1 VLYSWNAYR
10 CKRKKKKK
18 KFLINFKAGAY
29 IEPRKIETGKYSMS
43 DIKKKKFAKRVEPII
58 AAEQYYLVEKV

>member
-1 VLYSWNAYR
+1 VISSAAVLYSWNAYR

-18 KFLINFKAGAY
+18 KLINFKAGAY

-43 DIKKKKFAKRVEPII
+43 DIKKKICKES
-58 AAEQYYLVEKV
+58 